1 MTIAKKLLD
10 IPSGDSTEVDERD
23 HDEKEEEVVIAS
35 NAQILA
41 RKLKMVP
48 QHWPNWKLRTVFTTL
63 LIISFMVLIYLG
75 PIVMLLTALAVQM
88 KCFTEIMRIGFATN
102 RIPSGKLFHF
112 VPWYFLAV
120 ANYFFFGESLTQ
132 YFTVYLEKYASLRLI
147 FGYHRF
153 YAFCLYFFGFIW
165 FLFALARKHDVK
177 QFAILTW
184 THLALILIVA
194 QTYMVVKNIFQGII
208 WLVAPGAMIACNDMM
223 AYIFGKWLG
232 KTRLT
237 ELSPKKTWEGFIGGG
252 IFTVF
257 FSLALSAILCRYQY
271 FVCPLQYV
279 EIDGSIQLLTNCTPS
294 RVFQLETYHFSF
306 ILPSTLEVQTA
317 VTTYPFLLHTFFLS
331 LFSSII
337 APFGG
342 IFASGFKRTFKVK
355 DFGAAIPGHGGLV
368 DRFDC
373 QLVMVTFVNVYIS
386 SFIKVVTPEAIFNK
400 VVLLSEEQQLQFYH
414 GLRHLLGSNNLLIA
428 K

>member
-1 MTIAKKLLD
+1 MTVTPHSPDPTSGESNQEDEPAQED
-10 IPSGDSTEVDERD
+10 I
-23 HDEKEEEVVIAS
+23 VIAS

-41 RKLKMVP
+41 SKLRMVP
-48 QHWPNWKLRTVFTTL
+48 HHWPNWKLRTLFTTI
-63 LIISFMVLIYLG
+63 LIISFMVLTYMG
-75 PIVMLLTALAVQM
+75 PIVMLLTILVVQV
-88 KCFTEIMRIGFATN
+88 KCFNEIMRIGFATH

-120 ANYFFFGESLTQ
+120 ANYFFIGESITQ
-132 YFTVYLEKYASLRLI
+132 YFTVYLYKYAILKLL

-153 YAFCLYFFGFIW
+153 FALCLYFSGFIW
-165 FLFALARKHDVK
+165 FLFTLARKHDVK

-194 QTYMVVKNIFQGII
+194 QTFMVVKNISQGII
-208 WLVAPGAMIACNDMM
+208 WLVAPGSMIACNDMM

-232 KTRLT
+232 KTPLT

-257 FSLALSAILCRYQY
+257 FALVLSAILCRYEY

-294 RVFQLETYHFSF
+294 NVFQIETYHFAFS
-306 ILPSTLEVQTA
+306 IPKTLQIETS
-317 VTTYPFLLHTFFLS
+317 VTTYPFLLHTLYLS

-355 DFGAAIPGHGGLV
+355 DFGTAIPGHGGLV

-386 SFIKVVTPEAIFNK
+386 SFIKVVTPESIFRK
-400 VVLLSEEQQLQFYH
+400 VVLLDEEQQLLFYH
-414 GLRHLLGSNNLLIA
+414 GLQHLLGSNNLLVD

>member
-1 MTIAKKLLD
+1 
-10 IPSGDSTEVDERD
+10 
-23 HDEKEEEVVIAS
+23 
-35 NAQILA
+35 
-41 RKLKMVP
+41 
-48 QHWPNWKLRTVFTTL
+48 
-63 LIISFMVLIYLG
+63 
-75 PIVMLLTALAVQM
+75 MLLTILAVQV
-88 KCFTEIMRIGFATN
+88 KCFAEIMRIGFATN

-112 VPWYFLAV
+112 VPWYFLGV
-120 ANYFFFGESLTQ
+120 ANYFFLGESLTQ
-132 YFTVYLEKYASLRLI
+132 YFTVYLNNFTLLKFL

-153 YAFCLYFFGFIW
+153 FAVCLYFSGFIW
-165 FLFALARKHDVK
+165 FLFTLARKHDVK

-194 QTYMVVKNIFQGII
+194 QSFMVVKNIFQGII
-208 WLVAPGAMIACNDMM
+208 WLVAPGSMIACNDMM

-232 KTRLT
+232 KTPLT

-252 IFTVF
+252 IFTIF
-257 FSLALSAILCRYQY
+257 FALVLSAILCRYQY

-279 EIDGSIQLLTNCTPS
+279 EIDGSVQLLTNCTPS
-294 RVFQLETYHFSF
+294 GVFQMETYHFAFS
-306 ILPSTLEVQTA
+306 LPNTLQIETSI
-317 VTTYPFLLHTFFLS
+317 TTYPFLLHTLYLA
-331 LFSSII
+331 LFSGII

-355 DFGAAIPGHGGLV
+355 DFGQAIPGHGGLV

-386 SFIKVVTPEAIFNK
+386 SFIKVVTPESIFQK
-400 VVLLSEEQQLQFYH
+400 VVLLSEDQQLQFYH
-414 GLRHLLGSNNLLIA
+414 GLQQLLGSNNLLIS

>member
-1 MTIAKKLLD
+1 MTVTPHSPD
-10 IPSGDSTEVDERD
+10 PTSCESNQEDEPAQED
-23 HDEKEEEVVIAS
+23 VAIAS

-41 RKLKMVP
+41 SKLRMVP
-48 QHWPNWKLRTVFTTL
+48 HHWPNWKLRTLFTTI
-63 LIISFMVLIYLG
+63 LIICFMVLIYMG
-75 PIVMLLTALAVQM
+75 PIVMLLTILVVQV
-88 KCFTEIMRIGFATN
+88 KCFNEIMRIGFATH

-120 ANYFFFGESLTQ
+120 ANYFFIGESITQ
-132 YFTVYLEKYASLRLI
+132 YFTVYLYKYAILKLL

-153 YAFCLYFFGFIW
+153 FALCLYFSGFIW
-165 FLFALARKHDVK
+165 FLFTLARKHDVK

-194 QTYMVVKNIFQGII
+194 QTFMVVKNISQGII
-208 WLVAPGAMIACNDMM
+208 WLVAPGSMIACNDMM

-232 KTRLT
+232 KTPLT

-257 FSLALSAILCRYQY
+257 FALVLSAILCRYQY

-279 EIDGSIQLLTNCTPS
+279 DIDGSVQLLTNCTPS
-294 RVFQLETYHFSF
+294 SVFQMETYQFAFS
-306 ILPSTLEVQTA
+306 IPKTLQIETS
-317 VTTYPFLLHTFFLS
+317 VTTYPFLLHTLYLS

-355 DFGAAIPGHGGLV
+355 DFGTAIPGHGGLV

-386 SFIKVVTPEAIFNK
+386 SFIKVVTPESIFRK
-400 VVLLSEEQQLQFYH
+400 VVLLDEEQQLMFYH
-414 GLRHLLGSNNLLIA
+414 GLQHLLGSNNLLVD

>member
-1 MTIAKKLLD
+1 MTATSHSEPTSGAD
-10 IPSGDSTEVDERD
+10 SNQEDEPSSQ
-23 HDEKEEEVVIAS
+23 EEIQMTS

-41 RKLKMVP
+41 RKLRMVP
-48 QHWPNWKLRTVFTTL
+48 QHWPNWKLRTLFTTL
-63 LIISFMVLIYLG
+63 LIISFMILVYLG
-75 PIVMLLTALAVQM
+75 PIFMLLTILAVQV
-88 KCFTEIMRIGFATN
+88 KCFAEIIRIGFATN

-120 ANYFFFGESLTQ
+120 VNYFFVGESFTQ
-132 YFTVYLEKYASLRLI
+132 YFTVFLEKYAFLKLL

-153 YAFCLYFFGFIW
+153 FALCLYFNGFVW
-165 FLFALARKHDVK
+165 FLFTLARKYDVK

-194 QTYMVVKNIFQGII
+194 PSYTVVKNTFQGII
-208 WLVAPGAMIACNDMM
+208 WLVAPGSMIACNDMM

-232 KTRLT
+232 KTPLT

-257 FSLALSAILCRYQY
+257 FSLVLSAILCRYQY

-279 EIDGSIQLLTNCTPS
+279 DIDNSIQLLTNCTPS
-294 RVFQLETYHFSF
+294 AVFQLETYNFAFS
-306 ILPSTLEVQTA
+306 IPNTLQIETS
-317 VTTYPFLLHTFFLS
+317 VTTYPFLLHTLYLS
-331 LFSSII
+331 LFSSLI

-355 DFGAAIPGHGGLV
+355 DFGTTIPGHGGLV

-386 SFIKVVTPEAIFNK
+386 SFIKVVTPESILQK
-400 VVLLSEEQQLQFYH
+400 ILVLDEPQQLQFYH
-414 GLRHLLGSNNLLIA
+414 GLKQLLGSNNLLTA

>member
-1 MTIAKKLLD
+1 M
-10 IPSGDSTEVDERD
+10 
-23 HDEKEEEVVIAS
+23 
-35 NAQILA
+35 
-41 RKLKMVP
+41 
-48 QHWPNWKLRTVFTTL
+48 
-63 LIISFMVLIYLG
+63 G
-75 PIVMLLTALAVQM
+75 PIVMLLTFLIVQV
-88 KCFTEIMRIGFATN
+88 KCFAEIMRIGFATN

-132 YFTVYLEKYASLRLI
+132 YFTVYLEKCAFFKFF

-153 YAFCLYFFGFIW
+153 SALCLYFSGFIW
-165 FLFALARKHDVK
+165 FLFTLARKHDVK

-194 QTYMVVKNIFQGII
+194 QSYMVVKNISQGII
-208 WLVAPGAMIACNDMM
+208 WLVAPGSMIACNDMM

-232 KTRLT
+232 KTPLT
-237 ELSPKKTWEGFIGGG
+237 QLSPKKTWEGFIGGG

-257 FSLALSAILCRYQY
+257 FAIVLSAILCRFQY

-279 EIDGSIQLLTNCTPS
+279 DVNGTVQLLTNCTPS
-294 RVFQLETYHFSF
+294 GVFQMETYHFTFS
-306 ILPSTLEVQTA
+306 LPNTLQIQTA
-317 VTTYPFLLHTFFLS
+317 ITTYPFLLHAFNLA
-331 LFSSII
+331 LFSSLI

-386 SFIKVVTPEAIFNK
+386 SFIKVVTPESIFRK
-400 VVLLSEEQQLQFYH
+400 VVNLSEEQQLLFYH
-414 GLRHLLGSNNLLIA
+414 GLKQLLGSNNLLVA

>member
-1 MTIAKKLLD
+1 MTASPHSD
-10 IPSGDSTEVDERD
+10 VTSGESNPEDEPQ
-23 HDEKEEEVVIAS
+23 EEVLIAS

-41 RKLKMVP
+41 QKLRMVP
-48 QHWPNWKLRTVFTTL
+48 QHWPNWKLRTLFTTL
-63 LIISFMVLIYLG
+63 LIICFMILIYLG
-75 PIVMLLTALAVQM
+75 PIVMLLTLLAVQI
-88 KCFTEIMRIGFATN
+88 KCFAEIMRIGFATN

-120 ANYFFFGESLTQ
+120 ANYFFIGESFTH
-132 YFTVYLEKYASLRLI
+132 YFTVYLDKYAFLKLL

-153 YAFCLYFFGFIW
+153 FALCLYFSGFIW
-165 FLFALARKHDVK
+165 FLFTLARKYDVK

-194 QTYMVVKNIFQGII
+194 QSYMVVKNIFQGII
-208 WLVAPGAMIACNDMM
+208 WLVAPGSMIACNDMM

-232 KTRLT
+232 KTPLT
-237 ELSPKKTWEGFIGGG
+237 ELSPKKTWEGFIYGG

-257 FSLALSAILCRYQY
+257 FALVLSAILCRFQY

-279 EIDGSIQLLTNCTPS
+279 DIDGTIQLLTNCTPS
-294 RVFQLETYHFSF
+294 GVFQMETYYFTFS
-306 ILPSTLEVQTA
+306 IPSTLQIETS
-317 VTTYPFLLHTFFLS
+317 VTTYPFLLHTFYLS
-331 LFSSII
+331 LFSGII

-355 DFGAAIPGHGGLV
+355 DFGTAIPGHGGLV

-386 SFIKVVTPEAIFNK
+386 SFIKVVTPEGIFQK
-400 VVLLSEEQQLQFYH
+400 VVLLGEEQQLQFYN
-414 GLRHLLGSNNLLIA
+414 GLKQLLGSNNLLVA

>member
-1 MTIAKKLLD
+1 MTVTPHSPDPTSCESNQEDEPSQED
-10 IPSGDSTEVDERD
+10 I
-23 HDEKEEEVVIAS
+23 VITS

-41 RKLKMVP
+41 SKLRMVP
-48 QHWPNWKLRTVFTTL
+48 QHWPNWKLRTLFTTV
-63 LIISFMVLIYLG
+63 LIICFMVLIYLG
-75 PIVMLLTALAVQM
+75 PIVMLLTVLVVQV
-88 KCFTEIMRIGFATN
+88 KCFAEIMKIGFATN

-120 ANYFFFGESLTQ
+120 ANYFFIGESITQ
-132 YFTVYLEKYASLRLI
+132 YFTVYLHKYAILKLL

-153 YAFCLYFFGFIW
+153 FALCLYFSGFIW
-165 FLFALARKHDVK
+165 FLFTLARKYDVK

-208 WLVAPGAMIACNDMM
+208 WLVAPGSMIACNDMM

-232 KTRLT
+232 KTPLT

-257 FSLALSAILCRYQY
+257 FALVLSAILCRFQY

-279 EIDGSIQLLTNCTPS
+279 DIDGSIQLLTNCTPS
-294 RVFQLETYHFSF
+294 GVFQMETYHFTFS
-306 ILPSTLEVQTA
+306 IPKTLQIETS
-317 VTTYPFLLHTFFLS
+317 VTTYPFLLHTLYLS

-355 DFGAAIPGHGGLV
+355 DFGTAIPGHGGLV

-386 SFIKVVTPEAIFNK
+386 SFIKVVTPESIFRK
-400 VVLLSEEQQLQFYH
+400 LVLLDEEQQLMFYH
-414 GLRHLLGSNNLLIA
+414 GLKQLLGSNNILVA